1 MYLKVHTA
9 LITNPKISDIHLYD
23 KVRVACWDLDEKAAV
38 QVVCE
43 IEEHGG
49 SGLPIK
55 VITSIYSWMSRMM
68 NYSLLLNFKSI
79 I

>member
-1 MYLKVHTA
+1 M
-9 LITNPKISDIHLYD
+9 
-23 KVRVACWDLDEKAAV
+23 RVACWDLDEKAAV

-43 IEEHGG
+43 IEEKGG
-49 SGLPIK
+49 SGLPVK
-55 VITSIYSWMSRMM
+55 VITSIYSWMSEMM